1 MLFLRCQR
9 RWLVIIPFCLSMIVG
24 ICLSMTLPKIYMTDT
39 LILAGAAESGSG
51 KHVESLS
58 EAIVEQRI
66 GFLEQQAGSRTCL
79 EKIMQET
86 GLCSGP
92 EYENMFPEEKIAKMR
107 ENMRLEV
114 TTSPMGTGS
123 VRITFK
129 GESPEKV
136 TNVVRAMSAFFIDEN
151 ARIMQ
156 SEAEGKTAFPEDEL
170 RSKAEEL
177 MAIENTLREYRTKN
191 MGALPEQLSSNL
203 AMLTGLRNQVSE
215 KQESIRR
222 KKLTRIRF
230 ERQMTDIRQ
239 EIENYVP
246 AAVPEEVVRPKP
258 ESENMLKLKQLK
270 VEYVKLTTRYTQRHP
285 DVVKLKRKIADLE
298 TKVAEEAVPEPPKT
312 ENAKKKADRMAA
324 EYKSVRR
331 NQLEAVKKQY
341 DAVNRDIK
349 TWEREISGLLRK
361 IREYGKRIEDTPK
374 KEQELMSLKTD
385 YKNIQDAYNLLL
397 NKKLDADLAV
407 KMERKS
413 EGPKF
418 RVLDPPMMPR
428 KPVSPDL
435 RELFMYALGIGLAVG
450 CGLIFLA
457 EKARNTYNVPVYE
470 PTGKGIR
477 VLNFIMTFFSVLT
490 ASVLLFVF
498 AILASKGTDYMMIFM
513 ARFRELYRF

>member
-1 MLFLRCQR
+1 
-9 RWLVIIPFCLSMIVG
+9 MIVG
-24 ICLSMTLPKIYMTDT
+24 ICLSMMLPKIYMTDT

-51 KHVESLS
+51 KHIESLTQ
-58 EAIVEQRI
+58 AIVEQRI

-156 SEAEGKTAFPEDEL
+156 SEAEGKTAFPENEL

-177 MAIENTLREYRTKN
+177 MAIENTLREYRSKN
-191 MGALPEQLSSNL
+191 MGTLPEQLSSNL

-215 KQESIRR
+215 KQESLRG
-222 KKLTRIRF
+222 KKLTLIRF
-230 ERQMTDIRQ
+230 ERQMADIRQ
-239 EIENYVP
+239 ETENYVP

-270 VEYVKLTTRYTQRHP
+270 VEYVRITTRYTQRHP
-285 DVVKLKRKIADLE
+285 DVVKLKKKIADLE
-298 TKVAEEAVPEPPKT
+298 TKVAEEAENTAPEPPKT
-312 ENAKKKADRMAA
+312 ENAKKKADRMTA

-361 IREYGKRIEDTPK
+361 IRKYGKRIEDTPK
-374 KEQELMSLKTD
+374 KEQELISLKTD

-397 NKKLDADLAV
+397 NKKLDADLSV

-435 RELFMYALGIGLAVG
+435 MKLFMYALGIGLAVG
-450 CGLIFLA
+450 CGLIFLS
-457 EKARNTYNVPVYE
+457 EKAHNTYNVPVYE
-470 PTGKGIR
+470 PTGTGIK

-490 ASVLLFVF
+490 ASLLLFVF
-498 AILASKGTDYMMIFM
+498 AMLASKGTDYMMVFL